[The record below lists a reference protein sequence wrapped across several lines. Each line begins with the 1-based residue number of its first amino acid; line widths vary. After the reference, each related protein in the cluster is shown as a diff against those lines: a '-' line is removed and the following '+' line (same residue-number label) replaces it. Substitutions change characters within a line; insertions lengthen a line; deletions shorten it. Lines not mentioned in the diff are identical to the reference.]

1 MNKRRLHPLEVSD
14 ASEVLHLKLWEGTA
28 FDYSLNNH
36 PGTLKGTAAYKYPGV
51 DLDGNSDYI
60 EVADHVD
67 FSPGN
72 GIADSGTPFS
82 ISMWVYMH
90 SATYFVW
97 ASKWD
102 VGANQEWC
110 MFTGTQKRIH
120 IRMYDDSENAYVGR
134 RYNTSLASYENQWTH
149 FIVTYDG
156 GTLSSGIKIYLN
168 GNRVD
173 DTDSESNP
181 GLFVAVE
188 NLNHDVWIGRYSDKY
203 SNGLIDDVMIFN
215 VKKSAAEI
223 KSIYEVTR
231 QRYGV

>member
-1 MNKRRLHPLEVSD
+1 MYPARYLQPQVSTKGLL
-14 ASEVLHLKLWEGTA
+14 AHWKLRDGSA

-36 PGTLKGTAAYKYPGV
+36 HGTLKGTAAYKYPGV

-67 FSPGN
+67 FTP
-72 GIADSGTPFS
+72 ILTPFS
-82 ISMWVYMH
+82 ISMWAYMH

-134 RYNTSLASYENQWTH
+134 QYNTSLASYENQWTH

>member
-1 MNKRRLHPLEVSD
+1 MERKYLPPEVSD

-36 PGTLKGTAAYKYPGV
+36 PGTLQGTAAYKYPGV
-51 DLDGNSDYI
+51 ELDGDSDYI
-60 EVADHVD
+60 EVADHAD
-67 FSPGN
+67 FSPGD
-72 GIADSGTPFS
+72 GTEDSGTPFS

-90 SATYFVW
+90 SASYFVW

-110 MFTGTQKRIH
+110 MFTGTQKKIH
-120 IRMYDDSENAYVGR
+120 IRMYDDSANAYIGR
-134 RYNTSLASYENQWTH
+134 QYNTSLAENQWTH

-156 GTLSSGIKIYLN
+156 GVLSSGVKIYLN
-168 GNRVD
+168 GNQVD
-173 DTDSESNP
+173 DINSESNP

-203 SNGLIDDVMIFN
+203 ANGLIDDVRIYTTERT
-215 VKKSAAEI
+215 AAQI
-223 KSIYEVTR
+223 KDFYNQTR
-231 QRYGV
+231 WRYGV